1 MIRNTRYIALDLELN
16 TKDEKTTH
24 LIEVGVSIG
33 NYQEGI
39 IHTKSWYIKPVF
51 DLKGQLIVDYTLS
64 DHIIELTGITQD
76 DYDKNAVA
84 SSVVA
89 QEIKELID
97 KYQPFVNPVVW
108 GCGDTNELINT
119 FKQEGIYFPCFGRRF
134 IDVKTLYLFI
144 EAAKGRS
151 LSGGL
156 RKSMNRCGIKF
167 LGNPHRAAVD
177 AENTLRFYFHLL
189 DRQAKLEDTIK
200 LFKEIR

>member
-1 MIRNTRYIALDLELN
+1 MIRNTRYLSLDLELN

-33 NYQEGI
+33 SYQDGI
-39 IHTKSWYIKPVF
+39 IHTQSWYIKPVF
-51 DLKGQLIVDYTLS
+51 DLKSQLIIDYTLS
-64 DHIIELTGITQD
+64 EHIIELTGIKQG
-76 DYDKNAVA
+76 DYDKNAVT
-84 SSVVA
+84 SSAVA
-89 QEIKELID
+89 EEIKELID
-97 KYQPFVNPVVW
+97 KYQPFVNPITW
-108 GCGDTNELINT
+108 GCGDADELTTT
-119 FKQEGIYFPCFGRRF
+119 FKQEGIYFPNFGRRF

-144 EAAKGRS
+144 EAAKGHS

-200 LFKEIR
+200 LYKEIR

>member
-1 MIRNTRYIALDLELN
+1 MLRTTRYVALDLELN
-16 TKDEKTTH
+16 TKEEKTTH
-24 LIEVGVSIG
+24 LIEVGISIG
-33 NYQEGI
+33 SYQECI
-39 IHTKSWYIKPVF
+39 IHTQSWYIKPAF
-51 DLKGQLIVDYTLS
+51 DLKGQLISDYTLS

-76 DYDKNAVA
+76 DYNKNAV
-84 SSVVA
+84 SSYEVV

-108 GCGDTNELINT
+108 GCGDTTELITT
-119 FKQEGIYFPCFGRRF
+119 FKQEGIHFPCFGRRF
-134 IDVKTLYLFI
+134 IDVKTLYLFV

-167 LGNPHRAAVD
+167 LGNPHRAGLD

-189 DRQAKLEDTIK
+189 ERQAKLEDIVNLCK
-200 LFKEIR
+200 GIR